1 MMGGG
6 DRPANVRCT
15 QCGTDIGDP
24 DGNLILFCG
33 AEA

>member
-1 MMGGG
+1 MNDGGPSSE
-6 DRPANVRCT
+6 RALHP

-24 DGNLILFCG
+24 DGNLILFSG

>member
-1 MMGGG
+1 MWGTVQ
-6 DRPANVRCT
+6 RTCVAF